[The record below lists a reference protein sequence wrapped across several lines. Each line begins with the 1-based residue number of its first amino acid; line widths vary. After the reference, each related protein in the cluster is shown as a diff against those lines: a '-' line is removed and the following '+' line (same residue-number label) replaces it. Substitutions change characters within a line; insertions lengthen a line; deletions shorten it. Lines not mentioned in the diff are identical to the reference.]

1 MLTGVRDTGRRQLT
15 LAALDTRGTGAVEA
29 HPVTGAGAARPAGLG
44 FTGIGSKALA
54 ASGATPARLTHAAEP
69 SGRIMADTVTA
80 RFLGTGMARG
90 EAERGQGARRA
101 EAAESIF
108 PIHAGASITAR
119 AGRTLVD
126 LHVAK
131 GPCEARLADTVIAVD
146 AIPADSEGAGVAG
159 TIINV
164 HLAVHSCSAR
174 RAAAQILVHQV

>member
-1 MLTGVRDTGRRQLT
+1 MEQKGNKKKWGGRAWGGNVGAHT
-15 LAALDTRGTGAVEA
+15 LDTRGTGAVEA

-44 FTGIGSKALA
+44 FTGIGSEALA
-54 ASGATPARLTHAAEP
+54 ASGATPARLTHAAEPGGDGSQGTPVGGRQQGSGGWGEASP

-90 EAERGQGARRA
+90 EAERGQGAGRA

-131 GPCEARLADTVIAVD
+131 GP
-146 AIPADSEGAGVAG
+146 
-159 TIINV
+159 
-164 HLAVHSCSAR
+164 
-174 RAAAQILVHQV
+174 